1 MYYGWVLV
9 IALGIT
15 TVISYGTTQYLFGVL
30 VVPIASTFHWSRA
43 AISGTNALSV
53 LVAGVLGVPVGYA
66 LDKWGP
72 RLLMMVGSLLAG
84 GSLIGLVFMQQI
96 WQFYLLW
103 ALGIGMAMAF
113 ILIDG

>member
-1 MYYGWVLV
+1 
-9 IALGIT
+9 
-15 TVISYGTTQYLFGVL
+15 
-30 VVPIASTFHWSRA
+30 
-43 AISGTNALSV
+43 
-53 LVAGVLGVPVGYA
+53 
-66 LDKWGP
+66 
-72 RLLMMVGSLLAG
+72 MMVGSLLAG